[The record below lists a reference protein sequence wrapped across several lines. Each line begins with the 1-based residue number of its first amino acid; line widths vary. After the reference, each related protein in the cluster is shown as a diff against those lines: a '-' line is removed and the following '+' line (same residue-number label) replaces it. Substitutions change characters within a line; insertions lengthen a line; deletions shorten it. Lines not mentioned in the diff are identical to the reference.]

1 MKLEKVLHLKKKV
14 CLFLSEIELMR
25 LRAVVVLFNTTDQTM
40 ILVLDQTTS
49 EETDLLTTTLL
60 HSTEGIFTP
69 DCM

>member
-60 HSTEGIFTP
+60 HSTQGVFTL